1 MTAPKPQPPPLW
13 QSLLGVADPTGPVAT
28 NLDKGLQQAGT
39 SLGGLVPDIGTAITN
54 AFKGLAGPITT
65 WLSVKEASLLNTLNQ
80 LFNTAIYGGLA
91 LAGGLLCAWG
101 LYEVGKDAGV
111 DLGAPVKAGAG
122 IASLLMPEARAAEAV
137 VGAGTV
143 KSVASEVAAPA
154 PKKADAGGR
163 ENAARSAGLGA
174 AQILRGRREDAA
186 AK

>member
-1 MTAPKPQPPPLW
+1 
-13 QSLLGVADPTGPVAT
+13 
-28 NLDKGLQQAGT
+28 
-39 SLGGLVPDIGTAITN
+39 
-54 AFKGLAGPITT
+54 
-65 WLSVKEASLLNTLNQ
+65 
-80 LFNTAIYGGLA
+80 
-91 LAGGLLCAWG
+91 
-101 LYEVGKDAGV
+101 
-111 DLGAPVKAGAG
+111 LGAPVKAGAG

-137 VGAGTV
+137 FGAGTV